1 MACAPRKS
9 TKVLIR
15 CAGPGCT
22 RRVRRKPHKGPRY
35 CGPICKQR
43 AYRARQSAERRLLE
57 ESRAK
62 AERERLKALDSA
74 KAQTLALAPHRWVK
88 AMMRYAFTAQEK
100 EAMRDID
107 RRERAALRS
116 AASIED
122 LGRIKQEHE
131 AERAPLI
138 EEASKRPPP
147 GPSAAVLRVVAI
159 MEARKRAARADRRQQ
174 RRRKP
179 KLRKSP
185 LETGTVSASGAE
197 ERRGRGPTVVVNRP

>member
-1 MACAPRKS
+1 MARAPRKS

-15 CAGPGCT
+15 CAAPGCT
-22 RRVRRKPHKGPRY
+22 RRVRRRPHKGPRY

-57 ESRAK
+57 KLRAK
-62 AERERLKALDSA
+62 AERSRLKALESA
-74 KAQTLALAPHRWVK
+74 KARALAENFRSRMKV
-88 AMMRYAFTAQEK
+88 MMRYAFTAQEK
-100 EAMRDID
+100 EAVRSID
-107 RRERAALRS
+107 RRERVALRS

-122 LGRIKQEHE
+122 LGHIMQEHE

-147 GPSAAVLRVVAI
+147 GPSASVLRAVAI
-159 MEARKRAARADRRQQ
+159 TEATKEAVRADRRHQ

-185 LETGTVSASGAE
+185 LETGAVSVSGAE
-197 ERRGRGPTVVVNRP
+197 ERRRRGPTVVVSRP